1 MIAHVVRITAVAGIA
16 AALVV
21 ARQIAWEKR
30 MIRETGRGGEFRG

>member
-1 MIAHVVRITAVAGIA
+1 MNEHIVRIAALAGIA
-16 AALVV
+16 AALVL